1 MFQFSLVTP
10 EKKLVTDVEVEEV
23 IVPAYKGQLDILPG
37 HSPLETTLSPGILKY
52 KLKGESEFCFAALSW
67 GYCEV
72 SPEGVKILAETAET
86 PKDIDRIRAER
97 ALKEAEA
104 KLSEG
109 LTIDQVQKYQRKVQ
123 RARVRLELAE

>member
-52 KLKGESEFCFAALSW
+52 RLKGESNFSLAALSW

-86 PKDIDRIRAER
+86 PEDIDRIRAER

-123 RARVRLELAE
+123 RARVRLDLVK